1 MSVANLYPASPSNV
15 PANLTEAK
23 SSYKRQAWLAMMGL
37 VVFMLIYLALLAGFA
52 FITYKTA
59 LGIAGPSGTDFNI
72 GSAILFLCSALLT
85 IFMAKSLFS
94 MRKMGN
100 PNGIEVTQSEQPQLY
115 AFLHKLAD
123 EIGAPK
129 PHRVFITPEVNAA
142 VFYDLSLLNL
152 LFPSKKNLI
161 VGLGLVNV
169 LTLTELKAVLAHE
182 FGHFAQ
188 NSMMVGRWVYVAQQI
203 ISHMVSVRDWLDSVV
218 RFISGIDLRI
228 AWIGWILSI
237 ILWSLR
243 SLMDTLFKVVII
255 AERALSREM
264 EFNADLVAVS
274 VTGSDALVNALYKLQ
289 AADQAWRTAMN
300 VAGKATNNKQII
312 DDLFQAQSETISEMR
327 RILADKEYGQPPA
340 PTGPSEEH
348 RVFDEHAAR
357 PPQMW
362 STHPPNSDREV
373 NAKTVYVEAVED
385 NRSAWLLFAK
395 PEDLRRRLSLN
406 IYNPETTK
414 DFKVTSP
421 AEAVA
426 KNFSNV
432 SYSPEYRGAYLGRSP
447 VRDFKSVDQIFEMA
461 NVTNGEVNVE
471 GLYPESINT
480 DLKDVRN
487 LDSEIG
493 TLKALMSGELMPS
506 GGVIR
511 HRGEDLN
518 KNEIPDVIEDIQ
530 HEKGHALEKLMQH
543 EADCRATYIE
553 IAKKYQNGWPEYL
566 RNTLDLLHC
575 SDHLLAVVQNEQAL
589 LVNTWNVITADGKIG
604 YFEKKRILK
613 VCANTDKVVMRN
625 VSKNLGQLEFSDK
638 INKELGIESWP
649 KSSPVFDFSPVNKK
663 NWPQWCQ
670 EASNVMAH
678 FERALGALHNIFL
691 EDLLESEA
699 TLKTHFQKGSTPPA
713 APGSGKCAEDYPT
726 LLSGEEYVLQKKLDL
741 WNRFQLAH
749 GLIPSLLRT
758 IVAVTIVGGTIY
770 AGLIAS

>member
-1 MSVANLYPASPSNV
+1 MSIASLYPASPKNV
-15 PANLTEAK
+15 PADLTQAK

-37 VVFMLIYLALLAGFA
+37 IGFMLIYLALLAGFA

-59 LGIAGPSGTDFNI
+59 IGTVGSSGAEFNI
-72 GSAILFLCSALLT
+72 GSAILFLCSGLLT
-85 IFMAKSLFS
+85 IFMLKSLFA
-94 MRKMGN
+94 MRKMGE

-115 AFLHKLAD
+115 AFLHQLAD

-203 ISHMVSVRDWLDSVV
+203 IAHMVSVRDWLDSVV

-243 SLMDTLFKVVII
+243 SLMDTLFKIVII

-289 AADQAWRTAMN
+289 TADQAWQTAMSLAGR
-300 VAGKATNNKQII
+300 VAGNEQII
-312 DDLFQAQSETISEMR
+312 DDLFQAQSETIREMS
-327 RILADKEYGQPPA
+327 RILDDKDYGQPPA
-340 PTGPSEEH
+340 PSGAGEDH
-348 RVFDEHAAR
+348 RVFNNEAAR

-362 STHPPNSDREV
+362 STHPPNSDRET
-373 NAKTVYVEAVED
+373 NAKTVYVPAVED
-385 NRSAWLLFAK
+385 NRSAWLLFA
-395 PEDLRRRLSLN
+395 EANELRRRLSLN
-406 IYNPETTK
+406 IYNSETTK
-414 DFKVTSP
+414 GFKVASP

-426 KNFSNV
+426 KNFANV

-447 VRDFKSVDQIFEMA
+447 VRDFKSVAQIFEMA
-461 NVTNGEVNVE
+461 NVSAGTINVE
-471 GLYPESINT
+471 ALYPETINA
-480 DLKDVRN
+480 DLKAVRN
-487 LDSEIG
+487 LDTEIG
-493 TLKALMSGELMPS
+493 TLKALMSGELKPS

-511 HRGEDLN
+511 HRGEDLS
-518 KNEIPDVIEDIQ
+518 KDEIPEVIENIQ
-530 HEKGHALEKLMQH
+530 HEKAHALEKLMQH
-543 EADCRATYIE
+543 EADCRGTYME
-553 IAKKYQNGWPEYL
+553 IAKKYQKGWPEYL

-589 LVNTWNVITADGKIG
+589 LVNTWHVITADGKIG

-613 VCANTDKVVMRN
+613 VCKNADKVMRN
-625 VSKNLGQLEFSDK
+625 VSENLGQLEFSDK

-649 KSSPVFDFSPVNKK
+649 KASPVFDFAPVDKK

-678 FERALGALHNIFL
+678 FEHALGLLHNLFL

-699 TLKTHFQKGSTPPA
+699 SLKTHFQKGSTPTS
-713 APGSGKCAEDYPT
+713 APDSGKCATDYPT

-749 GLIPSLLRT
+749 GLVPSLART
-758 IVAVTIVGGTIY
+758 AVALTIVGGTIY
-770 AGLIAS
+770 AGLFGV